1 MNTDLI
7 TILNI
12 IGVIAFAI
20 SGALKGMKSQ
30 LDILGVIVLGIITAL
45 GGGIIRDIL
54 MNVMPSSLLNERDM
68 YFAIAAA
75 LLTYFAGRRI
85 HNLTDIIRIFD
96 AAGLAVF
103 TVIGAEIGVSGGLGA
118 LGVIIMGTLTGV
130 AGGVIRDLLVAEIPF
145 VLKEEVYALFCIA
158 GALLYRILSISHVP
172 NPIAVWSVIL
182 LIFSG
187 RILAIKFNL
196 HLPKR
201 KI

>member
-12 IGVIAFAI
+12 AGVIAFAI

-30 LDILGVIVLGIITAL
+30 LDILGVIVLGVITAL
-45 GGGIIRDIL
+45 GGGIIRDVL
-54 MNVMPSSLLNERDM
+54 MNVVPLSLLNERDM
-68 YFAIAAA
+68 YFAIAASLA
-75 LLTYFAGRRI
+75 TYFAGRRV
-85 HNLTDIIRIFD
+85 HNLADIIKIFD

-103 TVIGAEIGVSGGLGA
+103 TVIGAEKGISGELGV

-145 VLKEEVYALFCIA
+145 VLKEEVYAMFCIA
-158 GALLYRILSISHVP
+158 GALLYY
-172 NPIAVWSVIL
+172 
-182 LIFSG
+182 
-187 RILAIKFNL
+187 ILAKSHAPNMVSVWAVIIMIFAGRVCAIRFNL

-201 KI
+201 NL

>member
-54 MNVMPSSLLNERDM
+54 MNVIPSSLLNERDM
-68 YFAIAAA
+68 YFAIAAS

-103 TVIGAEIGVSGGLGA
+103 TVIGAEIGVSGGLGV

-158 GALLYRILSISHVP
+158 GALIYRILSVSHIP
-172 NPIAVWSVIL
+172 NSIAVWSVIL
-182 LIFSG
+182 MIFSG

>member
-54 MNVMPSSLLNERDM
+54 MNVTPSSLKNERDM
-68 YFAIAAA
+68 YFAIAAS

-103 TVIGAEIGVSGGLGA
+103 TVIGAEIGVSGGLGY
-118 LGVIIMGTLTGV
+118 LG
-130 AGGVIRDLLVAEIPF
+130 
-145 VLKEEVYALFCIA
+145 
-158 GALLYRILSISHVP
+158 
-172 NPIAVWSVIL
+172 
-182 LIFSG
+182 
-187 RILAIKFNL
+187 
-196 HLPKR
+196 
-201 KI
+201 